1 MHLCRDKRKKGAQKA
16 SGGFVVMFI
25 SFISGIT
32 EFKPLCSL
40 NAHKGVF
47 RNAAAKLACSQ
58 LYLLK

>member
-25 SFISGIT
+25 SGIT
-32 EFKPLCSL
+32 EFKSLCSL

-47 RNAAAKLACSQ
+47 RKAAAKLACSQ